1 MDKFG
6 IFKLLNS
13 FFDFYK
19 QNSAKTDGSLSEKPA
34 PSLDNF
40 SLENLN
46 KALSSPPQQKNEPIK
61 NNEKTSRPLQH
72 EMLKTI
78 SNHEQIERRVKKSP
92 TLR

>member
-19 QNSAKTDGSLSEKPA
+19 QNSAKVDDSLSEKSS
-34 PSLDNF
+34 PSQDNF
-40 SLENLN
+40 SLENLG
-46 KALSSPPQQKNEPIK
+46 KVFSSPTRQKEEPTK
-61 NNEKTSRPLQH
+61 NKEKVSRPLQN

-78 SNHEQIERRVKKSP
+78 SNHEQIERRVRKSP
-92 TLR
+92 TPR